1 MRFQVASLCLAA
13 CISVAA
19 NAPASALEI
28 CKGGNREARR
38 VTCLVD
44 GDTGWHD
51 GFKWRLEGID
61 TPEYEPQAECASPE
75 PMLAAA
81 ATYRMLELMQDGYT
95 IQLLGRRDR
104 SGRELVKV
112 ALPDGRDAGGV
123 LLAEGHATLWPHER
137 GVWCR

>member
-1 MRFQVASLCLAA
+1 MRLRVVSLCLAA
-13 CISVAA
+13 GAEVAA
-19 NAPASALEI
+19 SAPAYALEI

-38 VTCLVD
+38 ATCLVD
-44 GDTGWHD
+44 GDTGWHN
-51 GFKWRLEGID
+51 GVKWRLEGID
-61 TPEYEPQAECASPE
+61 TPEYLPHAECASPE

-81 ATYRMLELMQDGYT
+81 ATYRMLELMRNGYT
-95 IQLLGRRDR
+95 IQLLGRRDP
-104 SGRELVKV
+104 SGRELVTV